1 MTDPDPHPLPK
12 TVAYALQAALRQ
24 PPQRI
29 RALALPDGGRV
40 WLKRVEQATGRM
52 RLQKG
57 DGLSAF
63 VAEREALHLLHAK
76 GVPVPEV
83 IAEGP
88 DYLLLP
94 DLGPN
99 LSALIKDDTHPA
111 PDRSAAFAAA
121 GAALAGLHRAGYA
134 HGRPALRDFCWQAGQ
149 LRMIDLE
156 RFRNHTRSPI
166 VRAMDVVIFTHSW
179 FANDR
184 GILPGPEL
192 YVAIDAY
199 RAAAPAGLWRWV
211 ARLTRLLT
219 PLDGLARAV
228 ARFSKPSKDV
238 QAIPPTLA
246 WLRRVTQNPG

>member
-1 MTDPDPHPLPK
+1 MLDPDPTPLPK
-12 TVAYALQAALRQ
+12 HVASALQAALRQ
-24 PPQRI
+24 PSQRI

-57 DGLSAF
+57 NGLSAF
-63 VAEREALHLLHAK
+63 VAEREALRLLHAK

-94 DLGPN
+94 DLGPT
-99 LSALIKDDTHPA
+99 LSALIRDHTHPM
-111 PDRSAAFAAA
+111 PDRIAAFAAA

-134 HGRPALRDFCWQAGQ
+134 HGRPALRDFCWQSGQ

-156 RFRNHTRSPI
+156 RFRSYKRSPV

-192 YVAIDAY
+192 YAAIDTY
-199 RAAAPAGLWRWV
+199 RAAAPAGVWRWV
-211 ARLTRLLT
+211 ARLTRLLA

-228 ARFSKPSKDV
+228 IRFSKPSRDV
-238 QAIPPTLA
+238 QAIPPALA
-246 WLRRVTQNPG
+246 WLRRATQAPG